1 MENRI
6 NFFAQPNNYLQQFYV
21 AQVNL
26 GYLIREER
34 LRKRLQKSRKHEY
47 LREQ

>member
-6 NFFAQPNNYLQQFYV
+6 NLFSAPNSYLQQFYV

-34 LRKRLQKSRKHEY
+34 LRKKLQRSRQREY